1 MFKLPVSIGNNVFK
15 LPVSIGNHLDLNQI
29 QIITKDIQNKIAF
42 FFFSFFFFLG
52 DKFAFSLIGY
62 VENSVKRQ
70 DVAPVG
76 WATD

>member
-29 QIITKDIQNKIAF
+29 QIITKDIQNKTF
-42 FFFSFFFFLG
+42 FFFSFFLFCV